1 MEKFTQLF
9 IHIKVKKR
17 WKNYDKKKKKKKK
30 KKSIKL
36 SEEDGKLIFKD
47 VYVTIGWYL
56 NEMVSRERWG

>member
-17 WKNYDKKKKKKKK
+17 WKNYDKKKK

>member
-17 WKNYDKKKKKKKK
+17 WKNYDKKKKKKK

>member
-9 IHIKVKKR
+9 IHIEVKKR
-17 WKNYDKKKKKKKK
+17 WKNYDKKKKKK
-30 KKSIKL
+30 SIKL
-36 SEEDGKLIFKD
+36 SEEDDKLIFKD

>member
-9 IHIKVKKR
+9 IHIEVKKR
-17 WKNYDKKKKKKKK
+17 WKNYDKKKK

>member
-1 MEKFTQLF
+1 LEKFTQLF

-17 WKNYDKKKKKKKK
+17 WKNYDKKKK

>member
-1 MEKFTQLF
+1 LEKFTQLF

-30 KKSIKL
+30 KCIKL

>member
-1 MEKFTQLF
+1 LEKFTQLF

-17 WKNYDKKKKKKKK
+17 WKNYDKKKKKKK

-56 NEMVSRERWG
+56 NEMVSRERW